1 MAGKY
6 PWLENIL
13 KKYKKLLDKHIF
25 IWYIIDVN
33 KNNTPHKRKEVIKMK
48 VYEEKSLRDF
58 EFWSGAK
65 DTVKYLTDDELEQ
78 IEAILEDAY
87 PDGMEDTQIND
98 IFWFEDDWIAEMLGY
113 NDFEELM
120 HRDDEEEEDEEEE

>member
-1 MAGKY
+1 
-6 PWLENIL
+6 
-13 KKYKKLLDKHIF
+13 
-25 IWYIIDVN
+25 
-33 KNNTPHKRKEVIKMK
+33 MK
-48 VYEEKSLRDF
+48 VYEEKSLKDF
-58 EFWSGAK
+58 DFWSGAK

-113 NDFEELM
+113 EDFEELT
-120 HRDDEEEEDEEEE
+120 HRDDEEEEEEEE

>member
-1 MAGKY
+1 
-6 PWLENIL
+6 
-13 KKYKKLLDKHIF
+13 
-25 IWYIIDVN
+25 
-33 KNNTPHKRKEVIKMK
+33 MK
-48 VYEEKSLRDF
+48 IYEEKSLRDF
-58 EFWSGAK
+58 DFWSGAK

-113 NDFEELM
+113 ENFEAIM
-120 HRDDEEEEDEEEE
+120 HRDDEEEE